1 MEVVSI
7 DKSLVFMLLCSLF
20 IVLGGCATSKPA
32 GQMPDDLKGAFTD
45 DYGVQY
51 TISDVMWTQHPDSR
65 YRIVAW
71 YPEAGYLVAQN
82 EEDNVSDG
90 GLWTRIDWIPLEG
103 MPPYTWAYCLSA
115 YNAPTQAAAAAVNIA
130 QKDTP
135 RTGCNGF
142 PFSRMKP
149 AMADD

>member
-1 MEVVSI
+1 MVG
-7 DKSLVFMLLCSLF
+7 MLLFLA
-20 IVLGGCATSKPA
+20 GCASSKPA
-32 GQMPDDLKGAFTD
+32 AQAPDGLTGTFTD
-45 DYGVQY
+45 DYGVAY
-51 TISDVMWTQHPDSR
+51 TISDVMWTQHPDNK

-82 EEDNVSDG
+82 DEGNVSDG
-90 GLWTRIDWIPLEG
+90 GLWTRIDWIRLEG
-103 MPPYTWAYCLSA
+103 MPPYTWAYCLTA
-115 YNAPTQAAAAAVNIA
+115 YNAPTEAAAAAVNIA

-149 AMADD
+149 AKADD